1 MQFSLNL
8 LYRRN
13 FLVEERAWS
22 TEERETEGL
31 LKDEEQFGSADHDHA
46 DGRSG
51 RKTNG
56 DQSAGSRRHSRR
68 PPTAKFSTPKEKP
81 TPVQPV
87 QDYQATGSKQQRLVE
102 KKQEQKQQQTH
113 QSPSLA
119 RRSAA
124 KLETNRAITYDFEMK
139 DKLVHKYH
147 TCMDIAT
154 CIYSYMH
161 AID

>member
-113 QSPSLA
+113 QSPSHH
-119 RRSAA
+119 RQEGEDNKNDKNIA
-124 KLETNRAITYDFEMK
+124 KKEPTKQIPPMQNDTGVIF
-139 DKLVHKYH
+139 V
-147 TCMDIAT
+147 
-154 CIYSYMH
+154 SNVS
-161 AID
+161 

>member
-1 MQFSLNL
+1 MKMVKKENCCTYNNSLI
-8 LYRRN
+8 
-13 FLVEERAWS
+13 
-22 TEERETEGL
+22 
-31 LKDEEQFGSADHDHA
+31 
-46 DGRSG
+46 
-51 RKTNG
+51 
-56 DQSAGSRRHSRR
+56 
-68 PPTAKFSTPKEKP
+68 
-81 TPVQPV
+81 
-87 QDYQATGSKQQRLVE
+87 
-102 KKQEQKQQQTH
+102 
-113 QSPSLA
+113 PSLA